1 MKDVVSKLQEGGA
14 TLVSNVSAASRNRKD
29 CKEGQNYCKQEYS
42 TSDNCNHVPKL
53 IFFKCSYSDC

>member
-42 TSDNCNHVPKL
+42 TSDNCNHVPKNFL
-53 IFFKCSYSDC
+53 